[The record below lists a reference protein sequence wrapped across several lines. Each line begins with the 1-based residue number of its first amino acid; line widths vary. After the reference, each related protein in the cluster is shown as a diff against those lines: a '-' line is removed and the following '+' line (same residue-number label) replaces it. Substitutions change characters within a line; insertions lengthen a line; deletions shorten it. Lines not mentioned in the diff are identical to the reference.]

1 MKRVFA
7 AITLV
12 IYIAVS
18 SGIVIN
24 FHYCMDELASVQLY
38 ETQTSICGKCGM
50 AKKSFGCCRD
60 EITVIKITDD
70 QQTSAAPASV
80 QAPVFELTIPSLLT
94 EELEVGKTTINDWQN
109 HSPPLLPGEPIY
121 LANRNFRI

>member
-12 IYIAVS
+12 IYLAVS

-50 AKKSFGCCRD
+50 AKKSLGCCRD
-60 EITVIKITDD
+60 EITVIKLTND
-70 QQTSAAPASV
+70 QLTSTTPASV
-80 QAPVFELTIPSLLT
+80 EAPVFELIIPSLLT
-94 EELEVGKTTINDWQN
+94 EELEIGKTTINDWQN
-109 HSPPLLPGEPIY
+109 HSPPLLPGKNIY
-121 LANRNFRI
+121 LVNRNFRI